1 MPCTNSVASEDFADF
16 IAPYFTAPEEFMRS
30 QGTDCIDFVN
40 STLAVVYVPLS
51 TVTPFTY
58 TSYTYSAVPKLYSLL
73 DVTSMDTAGITAA
86 SELPVLGNQGAG
98 VIVGFVDTGINYT
111 DSLFRNA
118 DGSTRIIG
126 IWDQTIEPTTAL
138 DTGAFQDSDKPRS
151 ISEEFNSE
159 DSRNLNLSVNSNS
172 STNSSNFDYI
182 NNGSLETAFDF
193 PALYGTQYTAAQI
206 NQALNSDDPASIVP
220 TRDEN
225 GHGTFLASIAAGN
238 RDERAGFSGAAPRA
252 SIAMVKL
259 KPAKQYLR
267 DFYLIQDGTD
277 AYQENDI
284 MMGVSYLYFL
294 ARKYSMPL
302 VVCIPLGTNM
312 GSHMGM
318 SRLGQYLNQVSL
330 SNGSAVIT
338 AAGNETGA
346 RHHFRAVMD
355 ADTDEVTAELRVGER
370 EAGFSMELWAEDVGV
385 YTVGFISPTGEV
397 AREISVP
404 LRGENTV
411 SFLLEQSQITVYT
424 QIADVSAGSQFIFMR
439 FEKPMSGI
447 WRILIRNSLDIRET
461 FHLWLPVRGFISDET
476 YFLRPDPDTI
486 VTDPG
491 NAQYPITVTAYDHTR
506 NSIYI
511 HASRG
516 YSRSG
521 QIKPDLAAP
530 GVNILGA
537 SASGRRLT
545 RMSGTSVSAAHLA
558 GAAAILLHWGVLDG
572 NYPYLNT
579 PVLKSIFVRGAQRNP
594 ALTYPNREFGYGT
607 LDLYEAFLRLR
618 NI

>member
-1 MPCTNSVASEDFADF
+1 MSCTNSVASEDFADF
-16 IAPYFTAPEEFMRS
+16 IAPYFTTPEEFIRS

-51 TVTPFTY
+51 TVTPSTY

-73 DVTSMDTAGITAA
+73 DVTSMDAAGITPAG
-86 SELPVLGNQGAG
+86 ELPVLNNQGAG

-111 DSLFRNA
+111 DSLFRNV

-126 IWDQTIEPTTAL
+126 IWDQTNN
-138 DTGAFQDSDKPRS
+138 SD
-151 ISEEFNSE
+151 
-159 DSRNLNLSVNSNS
+159 NSN
-172 STNSSNFDYI
+172 NIEN
-182 NNGSLETAFDF
+182 ETAKPFSAF
-193 PALYGTQYTAAQI
+193 SALYGTQYTAEEI
-206 NQALNSDDPASIVP
+206 NLALNSDNPASIVP

-238 RDERAGFSGAAPRA
+238 RDERAGFSGAAPQA

-267 DFYLIQDGTD
+267 DFYLIRDGAD

-370 EAGFSMELWAEDVGV
+370 EAGFSMELWAENMGA

-397 AREISVP
+397 AREISIP

-411 SFLLEQSQITVYT
+411 SFLLEQTQITVYT

-439 FEKPMSGI
+439 FENPMSGI

-461 FHLWLPVRGFISDET
+461 FHIWLPVRGFISDET
-476 YFLRPDPDTI
+476 YFLRPDPDTTI
-486 VTDPG
+486 TDPG
-491 NAQYPITVTAYDHTR
+491 NARYPITVTAYDHTK

-516 YSRSG
+516 YSLSG
-521 QIKPDLAAP
+521 RIKPDLAAP

-537 SASGRRLT
+537 SVSGRRLT

-558 GAAAILLHWGVLDG
+558 GAAAILLNWGVLNA

-607 LDLYEAFLRLR
+607 LNLYEAFLHLR
-618 NI
+618 NL

>member
-1 MPCTNSVASEDFADF
+1 MSCTNSVASEDFADF
-16 IAPYFTAPEEFMRS
+16 IAPYFTTPEEFIRS

-51 TVTPFTY
+51 TVTPSTY

-73 DVTSMDTAGITAA
+73 DVTSMDAAGITPAG
-86 SELPVLGNQGAG
+86 ELPVLNNQGAG

-111 DSLFRNA
+111 DSLFRNV

-126 IWDQTIEPTTAL
+126 IWDQTNN
-138 DTGAFQDSDKPRS
+138 SD
-151 ISEEFNSE
+151 
-159 DSRNLNLSVNSNS
+159 NSN
-172 STNSSNFDYI
+172 NIEN
-182 NNGSLETAFDF
+182 ETAKPFSAF
-193 PALYGTQYTAAQI
+193 SALYGTQYTAEEI
-206 NQALNSDDPASIVP
+206 NLALNSDNPASIVP

-238 RDERAGFSGAAPRA
+238 RDERAGFSGAAPQA

-267 DFYLIQDGTD
+267 DFYLIQDGAE

-302 VVCIPLGTNM
+302 VVCIPLGTNI

-355 ADTDEVTAELRVGER
+355 ASTDEVTAELRVGER
-370 EAGFSMELWAEDVGV
+370 EAGFSMELWAENMGV

-411 SFLLEQSQITVYT
+411 SFLLEQTQITVYT

-439 FEKPMSGI
+439 FKNPMSGI

-461 FHLWLPVRGFISDET
+461 FHIWLPVRGFISDET

-486 VTDPG
+486 ITDPG
-491 NAQYPITVTAYDHTR
+491 NARYPITVTAYDHTK

-516 YSRSG
+516 YSLSG
-521 QIKPDLAAP
+521 RIKPDLAAP

-537 SASGRRLT
+537 SVSGRRLT

-558 GAAAILLHWGVLDG
+558 GAAAILLNWGVLNA

-607 LDLYEAFLRLR
+607 LNLYEAFLHLR
-618 NI
+618 NL

>member
-1 MPCTNSVASEDFADF
+1 MSCTNSVASEDFADF
-16 IAPYFTAPEEFMRS
+16 IAPYFTTPEEFIRS

-51 TVTPFTY
+51 TVTPSTY

-73 DVTSMDTAGITAA
+73 DVTSMDAAGITAA
-86 SELPVLGNQGAG
+86 GELPVLNNQGAG
-98 VIVGFVDTGINYT
+98 VIVGIVDTGINYT
-111 DSLFRNA
+111 DTLFRNV

-126 IWDQTIEPTTAL
+126 IWDQTNN
-138 DTGAFQDSDKPRS
+138 SD
-151 ISEEFNSE
+151 
-159 DSRNLNLSVNSNS
+159 NSN
-172 STNSSNFDYI
+172 NIEN
-182 NNGSLETAFDF
+182 ETAKPFSAF
-193 PALYGTQYTAAQI
+193 SALYGTQYTAEEI
-206 NQALNSDDPASIVP
+206 NLALNSDNPASIVP

-238 RDERAGFSGAAPRA
+238 RDERAGFSGAASQA

-267 DFYLIQDGTD
+267 DFYLIQDGAD

-370 EAGFSMELWAEDVGV
+370 EAGFSMELWAENMGA

-411 SFLLEQSQITVYT
+411 FFLLEQTQITVYT
-424 QIADVSAGSQFIFMR
+424 QIADVSSGSQFIFMR
-439 FEKPMSGI
+439 FENPMSGI

-461 FHLWLPVRGFISDET
+461 FHIWLPVRGFISDET

-486 VTDPG
+486 ITDPG
-491 NAQYPITVTAYDHTR
+491 NARYPITVTAYDHTK

-516 YSRSG
+516 YSLSG
-521 QIKPDLAAP
+521 RIKPDLAAP

-537 SASGRRLT
+537 SVSGRRLT

-558 GAAAILLHWGVLDG
+558 GAAAILLNWGVLNA

-607 LDLYEAFLRLR
+607 LNLYEAFLHLR
-618 NI
+618 NL

>member
-1 MPCTNSVASEDFADF
+1 MSCTNSVASEDFADF
-16 IAPYFTAPEEFMRS
+16 IAPYFTTPEEFIRS

-73 DVTSMDTAGITAA
+73 DVTSMDAAGITPAG
-86 SELPVLGNQGAG
+86 ELPVLNNQGAG

-111 DSLFRNA
+111 DSLFRNV

-126 IWDQTIEPTTAL
+126 IWDQTNN
-138 DTGAFQDSDKPRS
+138 SD
-151 ISEEFNSE
+151 
-159 DSRNLNLSVNSNS
+159 NSN
-172 STNSSNFDYI
+172 NIEN
-182 NNGSLETAFDF
+182 ETVKPFSAFS
-193 PALYGTQYTAAQI
+193 ALYGTQYTAEEI
-206 NQALNSDDPASIVP
+206 NLALNSDNPASIVP

-238 RDERAGFSGAAPRA
+238 RDERAGFSGAAPQA

-267 DFYLIQDGTD
+267 DFYLIQDGAE

-355 ADTDEVTAELRVGER
+355 ASTDEATAELRVGER
-370 EAGFSMELWAEDVGV
+370 EAGFSMELWAENMGV

-411 SFLLEQSQITVYT
+411 SFLLEQTQITVYT
-424 QIADVSAGSQFIFMR
+424 QIADVSAGNQFIFMR
-439 FEKPMSGI
+439 FENPMSGI

-461 FHLWLPVRGFISDET
+461 FHIWLPVRGFISDET

-486 VTDPG
+486 ITDPG
-491 NAQYPITVTAYDHTR
+491 NARYPITVTAYDHTK

-516 YSRSG
+516 YSLSG
-521 QIKPDLAAP
+521 RIKPDLAAP

-537 SASGRRLT
+537 SVSGRRLT

-558 GAAAILLHWGVLDG
+558 GAAAILLNWGVLNA

-607 LDLYEAFLRLR
+607 LDLYEAFLHLR
-618 NI
+618 NL

>member
-1 MPCTNSVASEDFADF
+1 MSCTNSVASEDFADF
-16 IAPYFTAPEEFMRS
+16 IAPYFTTPEEFIRS

-51 TVTPFTY
+51 TVTPSTY

-73 DVTSMDTAGITAA
+73 DVTSMDAAGITPAG
-86 SELPVLGNQGAG
+86 ELPVLNNQGAG

-111 DSLFRNA
+111 DSLFRNV

-126 IWDQTIEPTTAL
+126 IWDQTNN
-138 DTGAFQDSDKPRS
+138 SD
-151 ISEEFNSE
+151 
-159 DSRNLNLSVNSNS
+159 NSN
-172 STNSSNFDYI
+172 NIEN
-182 NNGSLETAFDF
+182 ETAKPFSAF
-193 PALYGTQYTAAQI
+193 SALYGTQYTAEEI
-206 NQALNSDDPASIVP
+206 NLALNSDNPASIVP

-238 RDERAGFSGAAPRA
+238 RDERAGFSGAAPQA

-267 DFYLIQDGTD
+267 DFYLIQDGAD

-370 EAGFSMELWAEDVGV
+370 EAGFSMELWAENMGA

-411 SFLLEQSQITVYT
+411 SFLLEQTQITVYT

-439 FEKPMSGI
+439 FENPMSGI

-461 FHLWLPVRGFISDET
+461 FHIWLPVRGFISDET

-486 VTDPG
+486 ITDPG
-491 NAQYPITVTAYDHTR
+491 NARYPITVTAYDHTK

-516 YSRSG
+516 YSLSG
-521 QIKPDLAAP
+521 RIKPDLAAP

-537 SASGRRLT
+537 SVSGRRLT

-558 GAAAILLHWGVLDG
+558 GAAAILLNWGVLNA

-594 ALTYPNREFGYGT
+594 ALTYPNREYGYGT
-607 LDLYEAFLRLR
+607 LNLYEAFLHLR
-618 NI
+618 NL

>member
-1 MPCTNSVASEDFADF
+1 MSCTNSVASEDFADF
-16 IAPYFTAPEEFMRS
+16 IAPYFTTPEEFIRS

-51 TVTPFTY
+51 TVTPSTY

-73 DVTSMDTAGITAA
+73 DVTSMDAAGITPAG
-86 SELPVLGNQGAG
+86 ELPVLNNQGAG

-111 DSLFRNA
+111 DSLFRNV

-126 IWDQTIEPTTAL
+126 IWDQTNN
-138 DTGAFQDSDKPRS
+138 SD
-151 ISEEFNSE
+151 
-159 DSRNLNLSVNSNS
+159 NSN
-172 STNSSNFDYI
+172 NIEN
-182 NNGSLETAFDF
+182 ETVKPFSAFS
-193 PALYGTQYTAAQI
+193 ALYGTQYTAEEI
-206 NQALNSDDPASIVP
+206 NLALNSDNPASIVP

-238 RDERAGFSGAAPRA
+238 RDERAGFSGAAPQA

-267 DFYLIQDGTD
+267 DFYLIQDGAE

-370 EAGFSMELWAEDVGV
+370 EAGFSMELWAENMGA

-411 SFLLEQSQITVYT
+411 SFLLEQTQITVYT
-424 QIADVSAGSQFIFMR
+424 QIADVSSGSQFIFMR
-439 FEKPMSGI
+439 FENPMSGI

-461 FHLWLPVRGFISDET
+461 FHLWLPVRGFITDET

-486 VTDPG
+486 ITDPG
-491 NAQYPITVTAYDHTR
+491 NARYPITVTAYDHTK

-516 YSRSG
+516 YSLSG
-521 QIKPDLAAP
+521 RIKPDLAAP

-537 SASGRRLT
+537 SVSGRRLT

-558 GAAAILLHWGVLDG
+558 GAAAILLNWGVLNA

-607 LDLYEAFLRLR
+607 LNLYEAFLHLR
-618 NI
+618 NL

>member
-1 MPCTNSVASEDFADF
+1 MSCTNSVASEVFADF
-16 IAPYFTAPEEFMRS
+16 IAPYFTTPEEFIRS

-51 TVTPFTY
+51 TVTPSTY

-73 DVTSMDTAGITAA
+73 DVTSMDAAGITPAG
-86 SELPVLGNQGAG
+86 ELPVLNNQGAG

-111 DSLFRNA
+111 DSLFRNV

-126 IWDQTIEPTTAL
+126 IWDQTNN
-138 DTGAFQDSDKPRS
+138 SD
-151 ISEEFNSE
+151 
-159 DSRNLNLSVNSNS
+159 NSN
-172 STNSSNFDYI
+172 NIEN
-182 NNGSLETAFDF
+182 ETAKPFSAF
-193 PALYGTQYTAAQI
+193 SALYGTQYTAEEI
-206 NQALNSDDPASIVP
+206 NLALNSDNPASIVP

-238 RDERAGFSGAAPRA
+238 RDERAGFSGAAPQA

-267 DFYLIQDGTD
+267 DFYLIQDGAE

-370 EAGFSMELWAEDVGV
+370 EAGFSMELWAENMGA

-411 SFLLEQSQITVYT
+411 SFLLEQTQITVYT
-424 QIADVSAGSQFIFMR
+424 QIADVSSGSQFIFMR
-439 FEKPMSGI
+439 FENPMSGI

-461 FHLWLPVRGFISDET
+461 FHIWLPVRGFISDET
-476 YFLRPDPDTI
+476 YFLRPDPDTTI
-486 VTDPG
+486 TDPG
-491 NAQYPITVTAYDHTR
+491 NARYPITVTAYDHTK

-516 YSRSG
+516 YSLSG
-521 QIKPDLAAP
+521 RIKPDLAAP

-537 SASGRRLT
+537 SVSGRRLT

-558 GAAAILLHWGVLDG
+558 GAAAILLNWGVLNA

-607 LDLYEAFLRLR
+607 LNLYKAFLHLR
-618 NI
+618 NL

>member
-1 MPCTNSVASEDFADF
+1 MSCTNSVASEDFADF
-16 IAPYFTAPEEFMRS
+16 IAPYFTTPEEFIRS

-51 TVTPFTY
+51 TVTPSTY

-73 DVTSMDTAGITAA
+73 DVTSMDAAGITPAG
-86 SELPVLGNQGAG
+86 ELPVLNNQGAG

-111 DSLFRNA
+111 DSLFRNV

-126 IWDQTIEPTTAL
+126 IWDQTNN
-138 DTGAFQDSDKPRS
+138 SD
-151 ISEEFNSE
+151 
-159 DSRNLNLSVNSNS
+159 NSN
-172 STNSSNFDYI
+172 NIEN
-182 NNGSLETAFDF
+182 ETVKPFSAFS
-193 PALYGTQYTAAQI
+193 ALYGTQYTAEEI
-206 NQALNSDDPASIVP
+206 NLALNSDNPASIVP

-238 RDERAGFSGAAPRA
+238 RDERAGFSGAAPQA

-267 DFYLIQDGTD
+267 DFYLIQDGAE

-302 VVCIPLGTNM
+302 VVCIPLGTNI

-355 ADTDEVTAELRVGER
+355 ASTDEVTAELRVGER
-370 EAGFSMELWAEDVGV
+370 EAGFSMELWAENMGV

-411 SFLLEQSQITVYT
+411 SFLLEQTQITVYT

-439 FEKPMSGI
+439 FETPMSGI

-461 FHLWLPVRGFISDET
+461 FHLWLPVRGFITDET

-486 VTDPG
+486 ITDPG
-491 NAQYPITVTAYDHTR
+491 NARYPITVTAYDHTK

-516 YSRSG
+516 YSLSG
-521 QIKPDLAAP
+521 RIKPDLAAP

-537 SASGRRLT
+537 SVSGRRLT

-558 GAAAILLHWGVLDG
+558 GAAAILLNWGVLNA

-579 PVLKSIFVRGAQRNP
+579 PVLKSIFVRGAKRNP

-607 LDLYEAFLRLR
+607 LDLYEAFLHLR
-618 NI
+618 NL

>member
-1 MPCTNSVASEDFADF
+1 MSCTNSVASEDFADF
-16 IAPYFTAPEEFMRS
+16 IAPYFTTPEEFIRS
-30 QGTDCIDFVN
+30 QGTDCIDFVD

-73 DVTSMDTAGITAA
+73 DVTSMDAAGITPAG
-86 SELPVLGNQGAG
+86 ELPVLNNQGAG

-111 DSLFRNA
+111 DSLFRNV

-126 IWDQTIEPTTAL
+126 IWDQTNN
-138 DTGAFQDSDKPRS
+138 SD
-151 ISEEFNSE
+151 
-159 DSRNLNLSVNSNS
+159 NSN
-172 STNSSNFDYI
+172 NIEN
-182 NNGSLETAFDF
+182 ETVKPFSAFS
-193 PALYGTQYTAAQI
+193 ALYGTQYTAEEI
-206 NQALNSDDPASIVP
+206 NLALNSDNPASIVP

-238 RDERAGFSGAAPRA
+238 RDERAGFSGAAPQA

-267 DFYLIQDGTD
+267 DFYLIQDGAE

-346 RHHFRAVMD
+346 RHHFQAVMD

-370 EAGFSMELWAEDVGV
+370 EAGFSMELWAADVGV

-397 AREISVP
+397 TRGISVP

-411 SFLLEQSQITVYT
+411 SFLLEQTRITVYT

-439 FEKPMSGI
+439 FENPMSGI

-461 FHLWLPVRGFISDET
+461 FHLWLPVRGFITDET
-476 YFLRPDPDTI
+476 YFLRPDPDTTI
-486 VTDPG
+486 TDPG
-491 NAQYPITVTAYDHTR
+491 NARYPITVTAYDHTR

-537 SASGRRLT
+537 SSSGRRLT

-558 GAAAILLHWGVLDG
+558 GAAAILLSWGILDG

-579 PVLKSIFVRGAQRNP
+579 PVLKSIFIRGAQRNP

-618 NI
+618 NL

>member
-1 MPCTNSVASEDFADF
+1 MSCTNSVASEDFADF
-16 IAPYFTAPEEFMRS
+16 IAPYFTTPEEFIRS

-51 TVTPFTY
+51 TVTPSTY

-73 DVTSMDTAGITAA
+73 DVTSMDAAGITPAG
-86 SELPVLGNQGAG
+86 ELPVLNNQGAG

-111 DSLFRNA
+111 DSLFRNV

-126 IWDQTIEPTTAL
+126 IWDQTNN
-138 DTGAFQDSDKPRS
+138 SD
-151 ISEEFNSE
+151 
-159 DSRNLNLSVNSNS
+159 NSN
-172 STNSSNFDYI
+172 NIEN
-182 NNGSLETAFDF
+182 ETAKPFSAF
-193 PALYGTQYTAAQI
+193 SALYGTQYTAEEI
-206 NQALNSDDPASIVP
+206 NLALNSDNPASIVP

-225 GHGTFLASIAAGN
+225 GHGTFLASIATGN
-238 RDERAGFSGAAPRA
+238 RDERAGFSGAAPQA

-267 DFYLIQDGTD
+267 DFYLIRDGAD

-370 EAGFSMELWAEDVGV
+370 EAGFSMELWAENMGA

-411 SFLLEQSQITVYT
+411 SFLLEQTQITVYT

-439 FEKPMSGI
+439 FENPMSGI

-461 FHLWLPVRGFISDET
+461 FHLWLPVRGFITDET
-476 YFLRPDPDTI
+476 YFLRPDPDTTI
-486 VTDPG
+486 TDPG
-491 NAQYPITVTAYDHTR
+491 NARYPITVTAYDHTK

-516 YSRSG
+516 YSLSG
-521 QIKPDLAAP
+521 RIKPDLAAP

-537 SASGRRLT
+537 SVSGRRLT

-558 GAAAILLHWGVLDG
+558 GAAAILLNWGVLNA

-607 LDLYEAFLRLR
+607 LNLYEAFLHLR
-618 NI
+618 NL

>member
-1 MPCTNSVASEDFADF
+1 MSCTNSVASEDFADF
-16 IAPYFTAPEEFMRS
+16 IAPYFTTPEEFIRS

-51 TVTPFTY
+51 TVTPSTY

-73 DVTSMDTAGITAA
+73 DVTSMDAAGITPAG
-86 SELPVLGNQGAG
+86 ELPVLNNQGAG

-111 DSLFRNA
+111 DSLFRNV

-126 IWDQTIEPTTAL
+126 IWDQTNN
-138 DTGAFQDSDKPRS
+138 SD
-151 ISEEFNSE
+151 
-159 DSRNLNLSVNSNS
+159 NSN
-172 STNSSNFDYI
+172 NIEN
-182 NNGSLETAFDF
+182 ETAKPFSAF
-193 PALYGTQYTAAQI
+193 SALYGTQYTAEEI
-206 NQALNSDDPASIVP
+206 NLALNSDNPASIVP

-238 RDERAGFSGAAPRA
+238 RDERAGFSGAAPQA

-267 DFYLIQDGTD
+267 DFYLIQDGAE

-302 VVCIPLGTNM
+302 VVCIPLGTNI

-355 ADTDEVTAELRVGER
+355 ASTDEVTAELRVGER
-370 EAGFSMELWAEDVGV
+370 EAGFSMELWAENMGV

-411 SFLLEQSQITVYT
+411 SFLLEQTQITVYT
-424 QIADVSAGSQFIFMR
+424 QIADVSAGNQFIFMR
-439 FEKPMSGI
+439 FENPMSGI

-461 FHLWLPVRGFISDET
+461 FHIWLPVRGFISDET
-476 YFLRPDPDTI
+476 YFLRPDPDTTI
-486 VTDPG
+486 TDPG
-491 NAQYPITVTAYDHTR
+491 NARYPITVTAYDHTK

-516 YSRSG
+516 YSLSG
-521 QIKPDLAAP
+521 RIKPDLAAP

-537 SASGRRLT
+537 SVSGRRLT

-558 GAAAILLHWGVLDG
+558 GAAAILLNWGVLNA

-607 LDLYEAFLRLR
+607 LNLYEAFLHLR
-618 NI
+618 NL

>member
-1 MPCTNSVASEDFADF
+1 MSCTNSVASEDFADF
-16 IAPYFTAPEEFMRS
+16 IAPYFTTPEEFIRS

-51 TVTPFTY
+51 TVTPSTY

-73 DVTSMDTAGITAA
+73 DVTSMDAAGITPAG
-86 SELPVLGNQGAG
+86 ELPVLNNQGAG

-111 DSLFRNA
+111 DSLFRNV

-126 IWDQTIEPTTAL
+126 IWDQTNN
-138 DTGAFQDSDKPRS
+138 SD
-151 ISEEFNSE
+151 
-159 DSRNLNLSVNSNS
+159 NSN
-172 STNSSNFDYI
+172 NIEN
-182 NNGSLETAFDF
+182 ETVKPFSAFS
-193 PALYGTQYTAAQI
+193 ALYGTQYTAEEI
-206 NQALNSDDPASIVP
+206 NLALNSDNPASIVP

-238 RDERAGFSGAAPRA
+238 RDERAGFSGAAPQA

-267 DFYLIQDGTD
+267 DFYLIQDGAE

-302 VVCIPLGTNM
+302 VVCIPLGTNI

-355 ADTDEVTAELRVGER
+355 ASTDEVTAELRVGER
-370 EAGFSMELWAEDVGV
+370 EAGFSMELWAENMGV

-411 SFLLEQSQITVYT
+411 SFLLEQTQITVYT
-424 QIADVSAGSQFIFMR
+424 QIADVSSGSQFIFMR
-439 FEKPMSGI
+439 FENPMSGI

-461 FHLWLPVRGFISDET
+461 FHIWLPVRGFISDET

-486 VTDPG
+486 ITDPG
-491 NAQYPITVTAYDHTR
+491 NARYPITVTAYDHTK

-516 YSRSG
+516 YSLSG
-521 QIKPDLAAP
+521 RIKPDLAAP

-537 SASGRRLT
+537 SVSGRRLT

-558 GAAAILLHWGVLDG
+558 GAAAILLNWGVLNA

-607 LDLYEAFLRLR
+607 LDLYEAFLHLR
-618 NI
+618 NL

>member
-1 MPCTNSVASEDFADF
+1 MSCTNSVASEDFADF
-16 IAPYFTAPEEFMRS
+16 IAPYFTTPEEFIRS

-51 TVTPFTY
+51 TVTPSTY

-73 DVTSMDTAGITAA
+73 DVTSMDAAGITPAG
-86 SELPVLGNQGAG
+86 ELPVLNNQGEG
-98 VIVGFVDTGINYT
+98 VLIGFVDTGIHYT
-111 DSLFRNA
+111 DPLFRSA

-126 IWDQTIEPTTAL
+126 IWDQTNN
-138 DTGAFQDSDKPRS
+138 SD
-151 ISEEFNSE
+151 
-159 DSRNLNLSVNSNS
+159 NSN
-172 STNSSNFDYI
+172 NIEN
-182 NNGSLETAFDF
+182 ETVKPFSAFS
-193 PALYGTQYTAAQI
+193 ALYGTQYTADEI
-206 NQALNSDDPASIVP
+206 NLALNSDNPASIVP

-238 RDERAGFSGAAPRA
+238 RDERAGFSGAAPQA

-267 DFYLIQDGTD
+267 DFYLIRDGAD

-284 MMGVSYLYFL
+284 LMGVSYLYAL
-294 ARKYSMPL
+294 AREYSMPL
-302 VVCIPLGTNM
+302 VVCIALGTNM
-312 GSHMGM
+312 GSHMGT

-346 RHHFRAVMD
+346 RHHFQAVMN
-355 ADTDEVTAELRVGER
+355 ADTDEITAELRVGEQ
-370 EAGFSMELWAEDVGV
+370 ETGFSMELWANEVGV

-397 AREISVP
+397 AKEIPVP
-404 LRGENTV
+404 LRGENTL
-411 SFLLEQSQITVYT
+411 SFLLEQTQITVYT

-439 FEKPMSGI
+439 FERPMSGI

-476 YFLRPDPDTI
+476 YFLRPDPDTTI
-486 VTDPG
+486 TDPG

-537 SASGRRLT
+537 SASGIRLT
-545 RMSGTSVSAAHLA
+545 RMSGTSVAAAHLA
-558 GAAAILLHWGVLDG
+558 GAAAILLHWGVL
-572 NYPYLNT
+572 NRSYPYLNT

-594 ALTYPNREFGYGT
+594 ALTYPNREYGYGT

-618 NI
+618 NL

>member
-1 MPCTNSVASEDFADF
+1 MSCTNSVASEDFADF
-16 IAPYFTAPEEFMRS
+16 IAPYFTTPEEFIRS

-51 TVTPFTY
+51 TVTPSTY

-73 DVTSMDTAGITAA
+73 DVTSMDAAGITPAG
-86 SELPVLGNQGAG
+86 ELPVLNNQGAG

-111 DSLFRNA
+111 DSLFRNV

-126 IWDQTIEPTTAL
+126 IWDQTNN
-138 DTGAFQDSDKPRS
+138 SD
-151 ISEEFNSE
+151 
-159 DSRNLNLSVNSNS
+159 NSN
-172 STNSSNFDYI
+172 NIEN
-182 NNGSLETAFDF
+182 ETAKPISAFS
-193 PALYGTQYTAAQI
+193 ALYGTQYTAEEI
-206 NQALNSDDPASIVP
+206 NLALNSDNPASIVP

-238 RDERAGFSGAAPRA
+238 RDERAGFSGAAPQA

-267 DFYLIQDGTD
+267 DFYLIQDGAE

-370 EAGFSMELWAEDVGV
+370 EAGFSMELWAENMGA

-411 SFLLEQSQITVYT
+411 SFLLEQTQITVYT
-424 QIADVSAGSQFIFMR
+424 QIADVSSGSQFIFMR
-439 FEKPMSGI
+439 FENPMSGI

-461 FHLWLPVRGFISDET
+461 FHIWLPVRGFISDET
-476 YFLRPDPDTI
+476 YFLRPDPDTTI
-486 VTDPG
+486 TDPG
-491 NAQYPITVTAYDHTR
+491 NARYPITVTAYDHTK

-516 YSRSG
+516 YSLSG

-537 SASGRRLT
+537 SVSGRRLT

-558 GAAAILLHWGVLDG
+558 GAAAILLNWGVLNA

-607 LDLYEAFLRLR
+607 LNLYEAFLHLR
-618 NI
+618 NL

>member
-1 MPCTNSVASEDFADF
+1 MSCTNSVASEDFADF
-16 IAPYFTAPEEFMRS
+16 IAPYFTTPEEFIRS

-51 TVTPFTY
+51 TVTPSTY

-73 DVTSMDTAGITAA
+73 DVTSMDAAGITPAG
-86 SELPVLGNQGAG
+86 ELPVLNNQGAG

-111 DSLFRNA
+111 DSLFRNV

-126 IWDQTIEPTTAL
+126 LWAQTNN
-138 DTGAFQDSDKPRS
+138 SD
-151 ISEEFNSE
+151 
-159 DSRNLNLSVNSNS
+159 NSNIIENDTVKPFS
-172 STNSSNFDYI
+172 
-182 NNGSLETAFDF
+182 AFS
-193 PALYGTQYTAAQI
+193 ALYGTQYTAEEI
-206 NQALNSDDPASIVP
+206 NLALNSDNPASIVP

-238 RDERAGFSGAAPRA
+238 RDERAGFSGAAPQA

-267 DFYLIQDGTD
+267 DFYLIQDGAE

-302 VVCIPLGTNM
+302 VVCIPLGTNI

-355 ADTDEVTAELRVGER
+355 ASTDEVTAELRVGER
-370 EAGFSMELWAEDVGV
+370 EAGFSMELWAENMGV

-411 SFLLEQSQITVYT
+411 SFLLEQTQITVYT

-439 FEKPMSGI
+439 FETPMSGI

-461 FHLWLPVRGFISDET
+461 FHLWLPVRGFITDET

-486 VTDPG
+486 ITDPG
-491 NAQYPITVTAYDHTR
+491 NARYPITVTAYDHTK

-516 YSRSG
+516 YSLSG
-521 QIKPDLAAP
+521 RIKPDLAAP

-537 SASGRRLT
+537 SVSGRRLT

-558 GAAAILLHWGVLDG
+558 GAAAILLNWGVLNA

-607 LDLYEAFLRLR
+607 LDLYEAFLHLR
-618 NI
+618 NL

>member
-1 MPCTNSVASEDFADF
+1 MSCTNSVASEDFAEF
-16 IAPYFTAPEEFMRS
+16 IAPYFTTPEEFIRS

-51 TVTPFTY
+51 TVTPSTY

-73 DVTSMDTAGITAA
+73 DVTSMDAAGITPAG
-86 SELPVLGNQGAG
+86 ELPVLNNQGAG

-111 DSLFRNA
+111 DSLFRNV

-126 IWDQTIEPTTAL
+126 IWDQTNN
-138 DTGAFQDSDKPRS
+138 SD
-151 ISEEFNSE
+151 
-159 DSRNLNLSVNSNS
+159 NSN
-172 STNSSNFDYI
+172 NIEN
-182 NNGSLETAFDF
+182 ETVKPFSAFS
-193 PALYGTQYTAAQI
+193 ALYGTQYTAEEI
-206 NQALNSDDPASIVP
+206 NLALNSDNPASIVP

-238 RDERAGFSGAAPRA
+238 RDERAGFSGAAPQA

-267 DFYLIQDGTD
+267 DFYLIQDGAD

-370 EAGFSMELWAEDVGV
+370 EAGFSMELWAENMGA

-411 SFLLEQSQITVYT
+411 SFLLEQTQITVYT

-439 FEKPMSGI
+439 FENPMSGI

-461 FHLWLPVRGFISDET
+461 FHLWLPVRGFITDET

-486 VTDPG
+486 ITDPG
-491 NAQYPITVTAYDHTR
+491 NARYPITVTAYDHTK

-516 YSRSG
+516 YSLSG
-521 QIKPDLAAP
+521 RIKPDLAAP

-537 SASGRRLT
+537 SVSGRRLT

-558 GAAAILLHWGVLDG
+558 GAAAILLNWGVLNA

-607 LDLYEAFLRLR
+607 LNLYEAFLHLR
-618 NI
+618 NL

>member
-1 MPCTNSVASEDFADF
+1 MSCTNSVASEDFADF
-16 IAPYFTAPEEFMRS
+16 IAPYFTTPEEFIRS

-51 TVTPFTY
+51 TVTPSTY

-73 DVTSMDTAGITAA
+73 DVTSMDAAGITPAG
-86 SELPVLGNQGAG
+86 ELPVLNNQGAG

-111 DSLFRNA
+111 DSMFRNV

-126 IWDQTIEPTTAL
+126 IWDQTNN
-138 DTGAFQDSDKPRS
+138 SD
-151 ISEEFNSE
+151 
-159 DSRNLNLSVNSNS
+159 NSN
-172 STNSSNFDYI
+172 NIEN
-182 NNGSLETAFDF
+182 ETAKPFSAF
-193 PALYGTQYTAAQI
+193 SALYGTQYTAEEI
-206 NQALNSDDPASIVP
+206 NLALNSDNPASIVP

-238 RDERAGFSGAAPRA
+238 RDERAGFSGAAPQA

-267 DFYLIQDGTD
+267 DFYLIQDGAE

-370 EAGFSMELWAEDVGV
+370 EAGFSMELWAENMGA

-411 SFLLEQSQITVYT
+411 SFLLEQTQITVYT
-424 QIADVSAGSQFIFMR
+424 QIADVSSGSQFIFMR
-439 FEKPMSGI
+439 FENPMSGI

-461 FHLWLPVRGFISDET
+461 FHIWLPVRGFISDET
-476 YFLRPDPDTI
+476 YFLRPDPDTTI
-486 VTDPG
+486 TDPG
-491 NAQYPITVTAYDHTR
+491 NARYPITVTAYDHTK

-516 YSRSG
+516 YSLSG
-521 QIKPDLAAP
+521 RIKPDLAAP

-537 SASGRRLT
+537 SVSGRRLT

-558 GAAAILLHWGVLDG
+558 GAAAILLNWGVLNA

-607 LDLYEAFLRLR
+607 LNLYEAFLHLR
-618 NI
+618 NL

>member
-1 MPCTNSVASEDFADF
+1 MSCTNSVASEDFADF
-16 IAPYFTAPEEFMRS
+16 IAPYFTTPEEFIRS

-51 TVTPFTY
+51 TVTPSTY

-73 DVTSMDTAGITAA
+73 DVTSMDAAGITPAG
-86 SELPVLGNQGAG
+86 ELPVLNNQGAG

-126 IWDQTIEPTTAL
+126 IWDQTNN
-138 DTGAFQDSDKPRS
+138 SD
-151 ISEEFNSE
+151 
-159 DSRNLNLSVNSNS
+159 NSN
-172 STNSSNFDYI
+172 NIEN
-182 NNGSLETAFDF
+182 ETAKPFSAF
-193 PALYGTQYTAAQI
+193 SALYGTQYTAEEI
-206 NQALNSDDPASIVP
+206 NLALNSDNPASIVP

-238 RDERAGFSGAAPRA
+238 RDERAGFSGAAPQA

-267 DFYLIQDGTD
+267 DFYLIRDGAD

-330 SNGSAVIT
+330 SNGSAIIT

-370 EAGFSMELWAEDVGV
+370 EAGFSMELWAENMGA

-411 SFLLEQSQITVYT
+411 SFLLEQTQITVYT
-424 QIADVSAGSQFIFMR
+424 QIADVSSGSQFIFMR
-439 FEKPMSGI
+439 FENPMSGI

-461 FHLWLPVRGFISDET
+461 FHIWLPVRGFISDET

-486 VTDPG
+486 ITDPG
-491 NAQYPITVTAYDHTR
+491 NARYPITVTAYDHTK

-516 YSRSG
+516 YSLSG
-521 QIKPDLAAP
+521 RIKPDLAAP

-537 SASGRRLT
+537 SVSGRRLT

-558 GAAAILLHWGVLDG
+558 GAAAILLNWGVLNA

-607 LDLYEAFLRLR
+607 LNLYEAFLHLR
-618 NI
+618 NL

>member
-1 MPCTNSVASEDFADF
+1 MSCTNSVASEDFADF
-16 IAPYFTAPEEFMRS
+16 IAPYFTTPEEFIRS

-51 TVTPFTY
+51 TVTPSTY

-73 DVTSMDTAGITAA
+73 DVTSMDAAGITPAG
-86 SELPVLGNQGAG
+86 ELPVLNNQGAG

-111 DSLFRNA
+111 DSLFRNV

-126 IWDQTIEPTTAL
+126 IWDQTNN
-138 DTGAFQDSDKPRS
+138 SD
-151 ISEEFNSE
+151 
-159 DSRNLNLSVNSNS
+159 NSN
-172 STNSSNFDYI
+172 NIEN
-182 NNGSLETAFDF
+182 ETAKPISAFS
-193 PALYGTQYTAAQI
+193 ALYGTQYTAEEI
-206 NQALNSDDPASIVP
+206 NLALNSDNPASIVP

-238 RDERAGFSGAAPRA
+238 RDERAGFSGAAPQA

-267 DFYLIQDGTD
+267 DFYLIRDGAD

-370 EAGFSMELWAEDVGV
+370 EAGFSMELWAENMGA

-411 SFLLEQSQITVYT
+411 SFLLEQTQITVYT

-439 FEKPMSGI
+439 FENPMSGI

-461 FHLWLPVRGFISDET
+461 FHIWLPVRGFITDET

-486 VTDPG
+486 ITDPG
-491 NAQYPITVTAYDHTR
+491 NARYPITVTAYDHTK

-516 YSRSG
+516 YSLSG
-521 QIKPDLAAP
+521 RIKPDLAAP

-537 SASGRRLT
+537 SVSGRRLT

-558 GAAAILLHWGVLDG
+558 GAAAILLNWGVLNA

-607 LDLYEAFLRLR
+607 LNLYEAFLHLR
-618 NI
+618 NL

>member
-1 MPCTNSVASEDFADF
+1 MSCTNSVASEDFADF
-16 IAPYFTAPEEFMRS
+16 IAPYFTTPEEFIRS

-51 TVTPFTY
+51 TVTPSTY

-73 DVTSMDTAGITAA
+73 DVTSMDAAGITPAG
-86 SELPVLGNQGAG
+86 ELPVLNNQGAG

-126 IWDQTIEPTTAL
+126 IWDQTNN
-138 DTGAFQDSDKPRS
+138 SD
-151 ISEEFNSE
+151 
-159 DSRNLNLSVNSNS
+159 NSN
-172 STNSSNFDYI
+172 NIEN
-182 NNGSLETAFDF
+182 ETAKPFSAF
-193 PALYGTQYTAAQI
+193 SALYGTQYTAEEI
-206 NQALNSDDPASIVP
+206 NLALNSDNPASIVP

-238 RDERAGFSGAAPRA
+238 RDERAGFSGAAPQA

-267 DFYLIQDGTD
+267 DFYLIRDGAD

-370 EAGFSMELWAEDVGV
+370 EAGFSMELWAENMGA

-411 SFLLEQSQITVYT
+411 SFLLEQTQITVYT
-424 QIADVSAGSQFIFMR
+424 QIADVSSGSQFIFMR
-439 FEKPMSGI
+439 FETPMSGI

-461 FHLWLPVRGFISDET
+461 FHIWLPVRGFISDET

-486 VTDPG
+486 ITDPG
-491 NAQYPITVTAYDHTR
+491 NARYPITVTAYDHTK

-516 YSRSG
+516 YSLSG
-521 QIKPDLAAP
+521 RIKPDLAAP

-537 SASGRRLT
+537 SVSGRRLT

-558 GAAAILLHWGVLDG
+558 GAAAILLNWGVLNA

-607 LDLYEAFLRLR
+607 LSLYEAFLHLR
-618 NI
+618 NL

>member
-1 MPCTNSVASEDFADF
+1 MSCTNSVASEDFADF
-16 IAPYFTAPEEFMRS
+16 IAPYFTTPEEFIRS

-51 TVTPFTY
+51 TVIPSTY

-73 DVTSMDTAGITAA
+73 DVTSMDAAGITPAG
-86 SELPVLGNQGAG
+86 ELPVLNNQGAG

-126 IWDQTIEPTTAL
+126 IWDQTNN
-138 DTGAFQDSDKPRS
+138 SD
-151 ISEEFNSE
+151 
-159 DSRNLNLSVNSNS
+159 NSN
-172 STNSSNFDYI
+172 NIEN
-182 NNGSLETAFDF
+182 ETAKPFSAF
-193 PALYGTQYTAAQI
+193 SALYGTQYTAEEI
-206 NQALNSDDPASIVP
+206 NLALNSDNPASIVP

-238 RDERAGFSGAAPRA
+238 RDERAEFSGAAPQA

-267 DFYLIQDGTD
+267 DFYLIQDGAD

-370 EAGFSMELWAEDVGV
+370 EAGFSMELWAENMGA

-411 SFLLEQSQITVYT
+411 SFLLEQTQITVYT
-424 QIADVSAGSQFIFMR
+424 QIADVSSGSQFIFMR
-439 FEKPMSGI
+439 FENPMSGI

-461 FHLWLPVRGFISDET
+461 FHIWLPVRGFISDET

-486 VTDPG
+486 ITDPG
-491 NAQYPITVTAYDHTR
+491 NARYLITVTAYDHTK

-516 YSRSG
+516 YSLSG
-521 QIKPDLAAP
+521 RIKPDLAAP

-537 SASGRRLT
+537 SVSGRRLT

-558 GAAAILLHWGVLDG
+558 GAAAILLNWGVLNA

-607 LDLYEAFLRLR
+607 LNLYEAFLHLR
-618 NI
+618 NL

>member
-1 MPCTNSVASEDFADF
+1 MSCTNSVASEDFADF
-16 IAPYFTAPEEFMRS
+16 IAPYFTTPEEFIRS

-51 TVTPFTY
+51 TVTPSTY

-73 DVTSMDTAGITAA
+73 DVTSMDAAGITPAG
-86 SELPVLGNQGAG
+86 ELPVLNNQGAG

-111 DSLFRNA
+111 DSLFRNV

-126 IWDQTIEPTTAL
+126 IWDQTNN
-138 DTGAFQDSDKPRS
+138 SD
-151 ISEEFNSE
+151 
-159 DSRNLNLSVNSNS
+159 NSN
-172 STNSSNFDYI
+172 NIEN
-182 NNGSLETAFDF
+182 ETVKPFSAFS
-193 PALYGTQYTAAQI
+193 ALYGTQYTAEEI
-206 NQALNSDDPASIVP
+206 NLALNSDNPASIVP

-238 RDERAGFSGAAPRA
+238 RDERAGFSGAAPQA

-267 DFYLIQDGTD
+267 DFYLIQDGAE

-302 VVCIPLGTNM
+302 VVCIPLGTNI

-355 ADTDEVTAELRVGER
+355 ASTDEVTAELRVGER
-370 EAGFSMELWAEDVGV
+370 EAGFSMELWAENMGA

-411 SFLLEQSQITVYT
+411 SFLLEQTQITVYT
-424 QIADVSAGSQFIFMR
+424 QIADVSSGSQFIFMR
-439 FEKPMSGI
+439 FENPMSGI

-461 FHLWLPVRGFISDET
+461 FHIWLPVRGFISDET
-476 YFLRPDPDTI
+476 YFLRPDPDTTI
-486 VTDPG
+486 TDPG
-491 NAQYPITVTAYDHTR
+491 NARYPITVTAYDHTK

-516 YSRSG
+516 YSLSG
-521 QIKPDLAAP
+521 RIKPDLAAP

-537 SASGRRLT
+537 SVSGRRLT

-558 GAAAILLHWGVLDG
+558 GAAAILLNWGVLNA

-607 LDLYEAFLRLR
+607 LDLYEAFLHLR
-618 NI
+618 NL

>member
-1 MPCTNSVASEDFADF
+1 MSCTNSVASEDFADF
-16 IAPYFTAPEEFMRS
+16 IAPYFTTPEEFIRS

-51 TVTPFTY
+51 TVTPSTY

-73 DVTSMDTAGITAA
+73 DVTSMDAAGITPAG
-86 SELPVLGNQGAG
+86 ELPVLNNQGAG

-111 DSLFRNA
+111 DSLFRNV

-126 IWDQTIEPTTAL
+126 IWDQTNN
-138 DTGAFQDSDKPRS
+138 SD
-151 ISEEFNSE
+151 
-159 DSRNLNLSVNSNS
+159 NSN
-172 STNSSNFDYI
+172 NIEN
-182 NNGSLETAFDF
+182 ETAKPFSAF
-193 PALYGTQYTAAQI
+193 SALYGTQYTAEEI
-206 NQALNSDDPASIVP
+206 NLALNSDNPASIVP

-238 RDERAGFSGAAPRA
+238 RDERAGFSGAAPQA

-267 DFYLIQDGTD
+267 DFYLIRDGAE

-355 ADTDEVTAELRVGER
+355 ASTDEVTAELRVGER
-370 EAGFSMELWAEDVGV
+370 EAGFSMELWAENMGV

-411 SFLLEQSQITVYT
+411 SFLLEQTQITVYT

-439 FEKPMSGI
+439 FENPMSGI

-461 FHLWLPVRGFISDET
+461 FHIWLPVRGFISDET

-486 VTDPG
+486 ITDPG
-491 NAQYPITVTAYDHTR
+491 NARYPITVTAYDHTK

-516 YSRSG
+516 YSLSG
-521 QIKPDLAAP
+521 RIKPDLAAP

-537 SASGRRLT
+537 SVSGRRLT

-558 GAAAILLHWGVLDG
+558 GAAAILLNWGVLNA

-607 LDLYEAFLRLR
+607 LDLYEAFLHLR
-618 NI
+618 NL

>member
-1 MPCTNSVASEDFADF
+1 MSCTNSVASEDFAEF
-16 IAPYFTAPEEFMRS
+16 IAPYFTTPEEFIRS

-51 TVTPFTY
+51 TVTPSTY

-73 DVTSMDTAGITAA
+73 DVTSMDAAGITPAG
-86 SELPVLGNQGAG
+86 ELPVLNNQGAG

-111 DSLFRNA
+111 DSLFRNV

-126 IWDQTIEPTTAL
+126 IWDQTNN
-138 DTGAFQDSDKPRS
+138 SD
-151 ISEEFNSE
+151 
-159 DSRNLNLSVNSNS
+159 NSN
-172 STNSSNFDYI
+172 NIEN
-182 NNGSLETAFDF
+182 ETAKPFSAF
-193 PALYGTQYTAAQI
+193 SALYGTQYTAEEI
-206 NQALNSDDPASIVP
+206 NLALNSDNPASIVP

-238 RDERAGFSGAAPRA
+238 RDERAGFSGAAPQA

-267 DFYLIQDGTD
+267 DFYLIQDGAD

-370 EAGFSMELWAEDVGV
+370 EAGFSMELWAENMGA

-411 SFLLEQSQITVYT
+411 SFLLEQTQITVYT

-439 FEKPMSGI
+439 FENPMSGI

-461 FHLWLPVRGFISDET
+461 FHIWLPVRGFISDET

-486 VTDPG
+486 ITDPG
-491 NAQYPITVTAYDHTR
+491 NARYPLTVTAYDHTK

-516 YSRSG
+516 YSLSG
-521 QIKPDLAAP
+521 RIKPDLAAP

-537 SASGRRLT
+537 SVSGRRLT

-558 GAAAILLHWGVLDG
+558 GAAAILLNWGVLNA

-607 LDLYEAFLRLR
+607 LNLYEAFLHLR
-618 NI
+618 NL

>member
-1 MPCTNSVASEDFADF
+1 MSCTNSVASEDFADF
-16 IAPYFTAPEEFMRS
+16 IAPYFTTPEEFIRS

-51 TVTPFTY
+51 TVTPSTY

-73 DVTSMDTAGITAA
+73 DVTSMDAAGITPAG
-86 SELPVLGNQGAG
+86 ELPVLNNQGAG

-111 DSLFRNA
+111 DSLFRNV

-126 IWDQTIEPTTAL
+126 IWDQTNN
-138 DTGAFQDSDKPRS
+138 SD
-151 ISEEFNSE
+151 
-159 DSRNLNLSVNSNS
+159 NSN
-172 STNSSNFDYI
+172 NIEN
-182 NNGSLETAFDF
+182 ETAKPFSAF
-193 PALYGTQYTAAQI
+193 SALYGTQYTAEEI
-206 NQALNSDDPASIVP
+206 NLALNSDNPASIVP

-238 RDERAGFSGAAPRA
+238 RDERAEFSGAAPQA

-267 DFYLIQDGTD
+267 DFYLIQDGAD

-370 EAGFSMELWAEDVGV
+370 EAGFSMELWAENMGA

-411 SFLLEQSQITVYT
+411 SFLLEQTQITVYT
-424 QIADVSAGSQFIFMR
+424 QIADVSSGSQFIFMR
-439 FEKPMSGI
+439 FENPMSGI

-461 FHLWLPVRGFISDET
+461 FHIWLPVRGFISDET
-476 YFLRPDPDTI
+476 YFLRPDPDTTI
-486 VTDPG
+486 TDPG
-491 NAQYPITVTAYDHTR
+491 NARYPITVTAYDHTK

-516 YSRSG
+516 YSLSG
-521 QIKPDLAAP
+521 RIKPDLAAP

-537 SASGRRLT
+537 SVSGRRLT

-558 GAAAILLHWGVLDG
+558 GAAAILLNWGVLNA

-607 LDLYEAFLRLR
+607 LNLYEAFLHLR
-618 NI
+618 NL

>member
-1 MPCTNSVASEDFADF
+1 MSCTNSVASEDFADF
-16 IAPYFTAPEEFMRS
+16 IAPYFTTPEEFIRS

-51 TVTPFTY
+51 TVTPSTY

-73 DVTSMDTAGITAA
+73 DVTSMDAAGITPAG
-86 SELPVLGNQGAG
+86 ELPVLNNQGAG

-111 DSLFRNA
+111 DSLFRNV

-126 IWDQTIEPTTAL
+126 IWDQTNN
-138 DTGAFQDSDKPRS
+138 SD
-151 ISEEFNSE
+151 
-159 DSRNLNLSVNSNS
+159 NSN
-172 STNSSNFDYI
+172 NIEN
-182 NNGSLETAFDF
+182 ETVKPFSAFS
-193 PALYGTQYTAAQI
+193 ALYGTQYTAEEI
-206 NQALNSDDPASIVP
+206 NLALNSDNPASIVP

-238 RDERAGFSGAAPRA
+238 RDERAGFSGAAPQA

-267 DFYLIQDGTD
+267 DFYLIRDGAE

-302 VVCIPLGTNM
+302 VVCIPLGTNI

-355 ADTDEVTAELRVGER
+355 ASTDEVTAELRVGER
-370 EAGFSMELWAEDVGV
+370 EAGFSMELWAENMGV

-411 SFLLEQSQITVYT
+411 SFLLEQTQITVYT

-439 FEKPMSGI
+439 FENPMSGI

-461 FHLWLPVRGFISDET
+461 FHLWLPIRGFITDET

-486 VTDPG
+486 ITDPG
-491 NAQYPITVTAYDHTR
+491 NARYPITVTAYDHTK

-516 YSRSG
+516 YSLSG
-521 QIKPDLAAP
+521 RIKPDLAAP

-537 SASGRRLT
+537 SVSGRRLT

-558 GAAAILLHWGVLDG
+558 GAAAILLNWGVLNA

-607 LDLYEAFLRLR
+607 LNLYEAFLHLR
-618 NI
+618 NL

>member
-1 MPCTNSVASEDFADF
+1 MSCTNSVASEDFADF
-16 IAPYFTAPEEFMRS
+16 IAPYFTTPEEFIRS

-51 TVTPFTY
+51 TVTPSTY

-73 DVTSMDTAGITAA
+73 DVTSMDAAGITPAG
-86 SELPVLGNQGAG
+86 ELPVLNNQGAG

-111 DSLFRNA
+111 DSLFRNV

-126 IWDQTIEPTTAL
+126 IWDQTNN
-138 DTGAFQDSDKPRS
+138 SD
-151 ISEEFNSE
+151 
-159 DSRNLNLSVNSNS
+159 NSN
-172 STNSSNFDYI
+172 NIEN
-182 NNGSLETAFDF
+182 ETAKPISAFS
-193 PALYGTQYTAAQI
+193 ALYGTQYTAEEI
-206 NQALNSDDPASIVP
+206 NLALNSDNPASIVP

-238 RDERAGFSGAAPRA
+238 RDERAGFSGAAPQA

-267 DFYLIQDGTD
+267 DFYLIRDGAD

-302 VVCIPLGTNM
+302 VVCIPLGTNI

-370 EAGFSMELWAEDVGV
+370 EAGFSMELWAENMGV

-411 SFLLEQSQITVYT
+411 SFLLEQTQITVYT

-439 FEKPMSGI
+439 FENPMSGI

-461 FHLWLPVRGFISDET
+461 FHIWLPVRGFITDET

-486 VTDPG
+486 ITDPG
-491 NAQYPITVTAYDHTR
+491 NARYPITVTAYDHTK

-516 YSRSG
+516 YSLSG
-521 QIKPDLAAP
+521 RIKPDLAAP

-537 SASGRRLT
+537 SVSGRRLT

-558 GAAAILLHWGVLDG
+558 GAAAILLNWGVLNA

-607 LDLYEAFLRLR
+607 LNLYEAFLHLR
-618 NI
+618 NL

>member
-1 MPCTNSVASEDFADF
+1 MSCTNSVASEDFADF
-16 IAPYFTAPEEFMRS
+16 IAPYFTTPEEFIRS

-73 DVTSMDTAGITAA
+73 DVTSMDAAGITTA
-86 SELPVLGNQGAG
+86 SGLPALGNQGAG
-98 VIVGFVDTGINYT
+98 VIVGFVDTGINYM
-111 DSLFRNA
+111 DPLFRNV
-118 DGSTRIIG
+118 DGSTRIVG
-126 IWDQTIEPTTAL
+126 IWDQTNN
-138 DTGAFQDSDKPRS
+138 SD
-151 ISEEFNSE
+151 
-159 DSRNLNLSVNSNS
+159 NSN
-172 STNSSNFDYI
+172 NIEN
-182 NNGSLETAFDF
+182 ETVKPFSAFS
-193 PALYGTQYTAAQI
+193 ALYGTQYTAEEI
-206 NQALNSDDPASIVP
+206 NLALNSDDPVSIVP

-238 RDERAGFSGAAPRA
+238 RDERAEFSGAAPRA

-267 DFYLIQDGTD
+267 EFYLIQDGAE

-312 GSHMGM
+312 GSHLGM

-346 RHHFRAVMD
+346 RHHFQAVMD

-370 EAGFSMELWAEDVGV
+370 EAGFSMELWAADVGV

-397 AREISVP
+397 TRGISVP

-411 SFLLEQSQITVYT
+411 SFLLEQTRITVYT

-439 FEKPMSGI
+439 FENPMSGI
-447 WRILIRNSLDIRET
+447 WRILIQNSLDIRET

-476 YFLRPDPDTI
+476 YFLRPNPDTI
-486 VTDPG
+486 ITDPG

-537 SASGRRLT
+537 SSSGRRLT

-558 GAAAILLHWGVLDG
+558 GAAAILLNWGILDG

-594 ALTYPNREFGYGT
+594 ALTYPNREFGYGM

-618 NI
+618 NL

>member
-1 MPCTNSVASEDFADF
+1 MSCTNSVASEDFADF
-16 IAPYFTAPEEFMRS
+16 IAPYFTTPEEFIRS
-30 QGTDCIDFVN
+30 QGTDCIDFVD

-73 DVTSMDTAGITAA
+73 DVTSMEAAGITTA
-86 SELPVLGNQGAG
+86 SGLPALGNQGAG
-98 VIVGFVDTGINYT
+98 VIVGFVDTGINYM
-111 DSLFRNA
+111 DPLFRNV
-118 DGSTRIIG
+118 DGSTRIVG
-126 IWDQTIEPTTAL
+126 IWDQTNN
-138 DTGAFQDSDKPRS
+138 SD
-151 ISEEFNSE
+151 
-159 DSRNLNLSVNSNS
+159 NSNNMENEAAKPFS
-172 STNSSNFDYI
+172 
-182 NNGSLETAFDF
+182 AF

-206 NQALNSDDPASIVP
+206 NLALNSDDPVSIVP

-238 RDERAGFSGAAPRA
+238 RDERAEFSGAAPRA

-267 DFYLIQDGTD
+267 EFYLIQDGAE

-284 MMGVSYLYFL
+284 IMGVSYLYFL

-346 RHHFRAVMD
+346 RHHFQAVMD

-370 EAGFSMELWAEDVGV
+370 EAGFSMELWAADVGV

-397 AREISVP
+397 ARRISVP

-411 SFLLEQSQITVYT
+411 SFLLEQTRITVYT

-439 FEKPMSGI
+439 FENPMSGI

-476 YFLRPDPDTI
+476 YFLRPNPDTI
-486 VTDPG
+486 ITDPG

-537 SASGRRLT
+537 SSSGRRLT

-558 GAAAILLHWGVLDG
+558 GAAAILLSWGILDG

-579 PVLKSIFVRGAQRNP
+579 PVLKSIFIRGAQRNP

-618 NI
+618 NL

>member
-1 MPCTNSVASEDFADF
+1 MSCTNSVASEDFADF
-16 IAPYFTAPEEFMRS
+16 IAPYFTTPEEFIRS

-51 TVTPFTY
+51 TVTPSTY

-73 DVTSMDTAGITAA
+73 DVTSMDAAGITAA
-86 SELPVLGNQGAG
+86 GELPVLNNQGAG

-111 DSLFRNA
+111 DSLFRNV

-126 IWDQTIEPTTAL
+126 IWDQTNN
-138 DTGAFQDSDKPRS
+138 SD
-151 ISEEFNSE
+151 
-159 DSRNLNLSVNSNS
+159 NSN
-172 STNSSNFDYI
+172 NIEN
-182 NNGSLETAFDF
+182 ETAKPISAFS
-193 PALYGTQYTAAQI
+193 ALYGTQYTAEEI
-206 NQALNSDDPASIVP
+206 NLALNSDNPASIVP

-238 RDERAGFSGAAPRA
+238 RDERAGFSGAAPQA

-267 DFYLIQDGTD
+267 DFYLIRDGAD

-302 VVCIPLGTNM
+302 VVCIPLGTNI

-355 ADTDEVTAELRVGER
+355 ASTDEVTAELRVGER
-370 EAGFSMELWAEDVGV
+370 EAGFSMELWAENMGV

-411 SFLLEQSQITVYT
+411 SFLLEQTQITVYT

-439 FEKPMSGI
+439 FENPMSGI

-461 FHLWLPVRGFISDET
+461 FHIWLPVRGFITDET

-486 VTDPG
+486 ITDPG
-491 NAQYPITVTAYDHTR
+491 NARYPITVTAYDHTK

-516 YSRSG
+516 YSLSG
-521 QIKPDLAAP
+521 RIKPDLAAP

-537 SASGRRLT
+537 SVSGTRLT
-545 RMSGTSVSAAHLA
+545 RMSGASVSGAQLV
-558 GAAAILLHWGVLDG
+558 GAAAILYNWGVLNA

-607 LDLYEAFLRLR
+607 LNLYEAFLHLR
-618 NI
+618 NL

>member
-1 MPCTNSVASEDFADF
+1 MSCTNSVASEDFADF
-16 IAPYFTAPEEFMRS
+16 IAPYFTTPEEFIRS

-40 STLAVVYVPLS
+40 TTLAVVYVPLS
-51 TVTPFTY
+51 TVTPSTY

-73 DVTSMDTAGITAA
+73 DVTSMDAAGITPAG
-86 SELPVLGNQGAG
+86 ELPVLNNQGAG

-111 DSLFRNA
+111 DSLFRNV

-126 IWDQTIEPTTAL
+126 IWDQTNN
-138 DTGAFQDSDKPRS
+138 SD
-151 ISEEFNSE
+151 
-159 DSRNLNLSVNSNS
+159 NSN
-172 STNSSNFDYI
+172 NIEN
-182 NNGSLETAFDF
+182 ETVKPFSAFS
-193 PALYGTQYTAAQI
+193 ALYGTQYTAEEI
-206 NQALNSDDPASIVP
+206 NLALNSDNPASIVP

-238 RDERAGFSGAAPRA
+238 RDERAGFSGAAPQA

-267 DFYLIQDGTD
+267 DFYLIQDGAE

-370 EAGFSMELWAEDVGV
+370 EAGFSMELWAENMGA

-411 SFLLEQSQITVYT
+411 SFLLEQTQITVYT

-439 FEKPMSGI
+439 FENPMSGI

-461 FHLWLPVRGFISDET
+461 FHLWLPIRGFITDET

-486 VTDPG
+486 ITDPG
-491 NAQYPITVTAYDHTR
+491 NARYPITVTAYDHTK

-516 YSRSG
+516 YSLSG
-521 QIKPDLAAP
+521 RIKPDLAAP

-537 SASGRRLT
+537 SVSGRRLT

-558 GAAAILLHWGVLDG
+558 GAAAILLNWGVLNA

-607 LDLYEAFLRLR
+607 LDLYEAFLHLR
-618 NI
+618 NL

>member
-1 MPCTNSVASEDFADF
+1 MSCTNSVASEDFADF
-16 IAPYFTAPEEFMRS
+16 IAPYFTTPEEFIRS

-51 TVTPFTY
+51 TVTPSTY

-73 DVTSMDTAGITAA
+73 DVTSMDAAGITPAG
-86 SELPVLGNQGAG
+86 ELPVLNNQGAG

-111 DSLFRNA
+111 DSLFRNV

-126 IWDQTIEPTTAL
+126 IWDQTNN
-138 DTGAFQDSDKPRS
+138 SD
-151 ISEEFNSE
+151 
-159 DSRNLNLSVNSNS
+159 NSN
-172 STNSSNFDYI
+172 NIEN
-182 NNGSLETAFDF
+182 ETAKPISAFS
-193 PALYGTQYTAAQI
+193 ALYGTQYTAEEI
-206 NQALNSDDPASIVP
+206 NLALNSDNPASIVP

-238 RDERAGFSGAAPRA
+238 RDERAGFSGAAPQA

-267 DFYLIQDGTD
+267 DFYLIRDGAD

-370 EAGFSMELWAEDVGV
+370 EAGFSMELWAENMGA

-411 SFLLEQSQITVYT
+411 SFLLEQTQITVYT
-424 QIADVSAGSQFIFMR
+424 QIADVSSGSQFIFMR
-439 FEKPMSGI
+439 FENPMSGI

-461 FHLWLPVRGFISDET
+461 FHIWLPVRGFISDET
-476 YFLRPDPDTI
+476 YFLRPDPDTTI
-486 VTDPG
+486 TDPG
-491 NAQYPITVTAYDHTR
+491 NARYPITVTAYDHTK

-516 YSRSG
+516 YSLSG
-521 QIKPDLAAP
+521 RIKPDLAAP

-537 SASGRRLT
+537 SVSGRRLT

-558 GAAAILLHWGVLDG
+558 GAAAILLNWGVLNA

-607 LDLYEAFLRLR
+607 LNLYEAFLHLR
-618 NI
+618 NL

>member
-1 MPCTNSVASEDFADF
+1 MSCTNSVASEDFADF
-16 IAPYFTAPEEFMRS
+16 IAPYFTTPEEFIRS

-51 TVTPFTY
+51 TVTPSTY

-73 DVTSMDTAGITAA
+73 DVTSMDAAGITPAG
-86 SELPVLGNQGAG
+86 ELPVLNNQGAG

-111 DSLFRNA
+111 DSLFRNV

-126 IWDQTIEPTTAL
+126 IWDQTNN
-138 DTGAFQDSDKPRS
+138 SD
-151 ISEEFNSE
+151 
-159 DSRNLNLSVNSNS
+159 NSN
-172 STNSSNFDYI
+172 NIEN
-182 NNGSLETAFDF
+182 ETAKPFSAF
-193 PALYGTQYTAAQI
+193 SALYGTQYTAEEI
-206 NQALNSDDPASIVP
+206 NLALNSDNPASIVP

-238 RDERAGFSGAAPRA
+238 RDERAGFSGAAPQA

-267 DFYLIQDGTD
+267 DFYLIQDGAE

-370 EAGFSMELWAEDVGV
+370 EAGFSMELWAENMGA

-411 SFLLEQSQITVYT
+411 SFLLEQTQITVYT

-439 FEKPMSGI
+439 FENPMSGI

-461 FHLWLPVRGFISDET
+461 FHLWLPIRGFITDET
-476 YFLRPDPDTI
+476 YFLRPDPDTTI
-486 VTDPG
+486 TDPG
-491 NAQYPITVTAYDHTR
+491 NARYPITVTAYDHTK

-516 YSRSG
+516 YSLSG
-521 QIKPDLAAP
+521 RIKPDLAAP

-537 SASGRRLT
+537 SVSGRRLT

-558 GAAAILLHWGVLDG
+558 GAAAILLNWGVLNA

-607 LDLYEAFLRLR
+607 LDLYEAFLHLR
-618 NI
+618 NL

>member
-1 MPCTNSVASEDFADF
+1 MSCTNSVASEDFADF
-16 IAPYFTAPEEFMRS
+16 IAPYFTTPEEFIRS

-51 TVTPFTY
+51 TVTPSTY

-73 DVTSMDTAGITAA
+73 DVTSMDAAGITPAG
-86 SELPVLGNQGAG
+86 ELPVLNNQGAG

-111 DSLFRNA
+111 DSLFRNV
-118 DGSTRIIG
+118 DGSTRIIW
-126 IWDQTIEPTTAL
+126 IWDQTNN
-138 DTGAFQDSDKPRS
+138 SD
-151 ISEEFNSE
+151 
-159 DSRNLNLSVNSNS
+159 NSN
-172 STNSSNFDYI
+172 NIEN
-182 NNGSLETAFDF
+182 ETAKPFSAF
-193 PALYGTQYTAAQI
+193 SALYGTQYTAEEI
-206 NQALNSDDPASIVP
+206 NLALNSDNPASIVP

-238 RDERAGFSGAAPRA
+238 RDERAGFSGAAPQA

-267 DFYLIQDGTD
+267 DFYLIQDGAE

-370 EAGFSMELWAEDVGV
+370 EAGFSMELWAENMGA

-411 SFLLEQSQITVYT
+411 SFLLEQTQITVYT
-424 QIADVSAGSQFIFMR
+424 QIADVSSGSQFIFMR
-439 FEKPMSGI
+439 FENPMSGI

-461 FHLWLPVRGFISDET
+461 FHIWLPVRGFISDET
-476 YFLRPDPDTI
+476 YFLRPDPDTTI
-486 VTDPG
+486 TDPG
-491 NAQYPITVTAYDHTR
+491 NARYPITVTAYDHTK

-516 YSRSG
+516 YSLSG
-521 QIKPDLAAP
+521 RIKPDLAAP

-537 SASGRRLT
+537 SVSGRRLT

-558 GAAAILLHWGVLDG
+558 GAAAILLNWGVLNA

-607 LDLYEAFLRLR
+607 LNLYEAFLHLR
-618 NI
+618 NL

>member
-1 MPCTNSVASEDFADF
+1 MSCTNSVASEDFADF
-16 IAPYFTAPEEFMRS
+16 IAPYFTTPEEFIRS

-51 TVTPFTY
+51 TVTPSTY

-73 DVTSMDTAGITAA
+73 DVTSMDAAGITPAG
-86 SELPVLGNQGAG
+86 ELPVLNNQGAG

-111 DSLFRNA
+111 DSLFRNV

-126 IWDQTIEPTTAL
+126 IWDQTNN
-138 DTGAFQDSDKPRS
+138 SD
-151 ISEEFNSE
+151 
-159 DSRNLNLSVNSNS
+159 NSN
-172 STNSSNFDYI
+172 NIEN
-182 NNGSLETAFDF
+182 ETVKPFSAFS
-193 PALYGTQYTAAQI
+193 ALYGTQYTADEI
-206 NQALNSDDPASIVP
+206 NLALNSDNPASIVP

-238 RDERAGFSGAAPRA
+238 RDERAGFSGAAPQA

-267 DFYLIQDGTD
+267 DFYLIQDGAE

-355 ADTDEVTAELRVGER
+355 ASTDEVTAELRVGER
-370 EAGFSMELWAEDVGV
+370 EAGFSMELWAENMGV

-397 AREISVP
+397 AREISIP

-411 SFLLEQSQITVYT
+411 SFLLEQTQITVYT

-439 FEKPMSGI
+439 FENPMSGI

-461 FHLWLPVRGFISDET
+461 FHIWLPVRGFISDET

-486 VTDPG
+486 ITDPG
-491 NAQYPITVTAYDHTR
+491 NARYPITVTAYDHTK

-516 YSRSG
+516 YSLSG
-521 QIKPDLAAP
+521 RIKPDLAAP

-537 SASGRRLT
+537 SVSGRRLT

-558 GAAAILLHWGVLDG
+558 GAAAILLNWGVLNA

-607 LDLYEAFLRLR
+607 LNLYEAFLHLR
-618 NI
+618 NL

>member
-1 MPCTNSVASEDFADF
+1 MSCTNSVASEDFADF
-16 IAPYFTAPEEFMRS
+16 IAPYFTSPEEFIRS
-30 QGTDCIDFVN
+30 QGTDCIDFVD

-58 TSYTYSAVPKLYSLL
+58 SSYTYSAVPKLYSLL
-73 DVTSMDTAGITAA
+73 DVTSMEAAGITTA
-86 SELPVLGNQGAG
+86 SGLPALGNQGAG
-98 VIVGFVDTGINYT
+98 VIVGFVDTGINYM
-111 DSLFRNA
+111 DPLFRNV
-118 DGSTRIIG
+118 DGSTRIVG
-126 IWDQTIEPTTAL
+126 IWDQTNN
-138 DTGAFQDSDKPRS
+138 SD
-151 ISEEFNSE
+151 
-159 DSRNLNLSVNSNS
+159 NSNNMENEAAKPFS
-172 STNSSNFDYI
+172 
-182 NNGSLETAFDF
+182 AF

-206 NQALNSDDPASIVP
+206 NLALNSDDPVSIVP

-238 RDERAGFSGAAPRA
+238 RDERAEFSGAAPRA

-267 DFYLIQDGTD
+267 EFYLIQDGAE

-294 ARKYSMPL
+294 AKKYSMPL

-346 RHHFRAVMD
+346 RHHFQAVMD

-370 EAGFSMELWAEDVGV
+370 EAGFSMELWAADVGV

-397 AREISVP
+397 ARRISVP

-411 SFLLEQSQITVYT
+411 SFLLEQTRITVYT

-439 FEKPMSGI
+439 FENPMSGI

-476 YFLRPDPDTI
+476 YFLRPNPDTI
-486 VTDPG
+486 ITDPG

-537 SASGRRLT
+537 SSSGRRLT

-558 GAAAILLHWGVLDG
+558 GAAAILLSWGILDG

-579 PVLKSIFVRGAQRNP
+579 PVLKSIFIRGAQRNP

-618 NI
+618 NL

>member
-1 MPCTNSVASEDFADF
+1 MSCTNSVASEDFADF
-16 IAPYFTAPEEFMRS
+16 IAPYFTTPEEFIRS
-30 QGTDCIDFVN
+30 QGTDCVDFVN

-51 TVTPFTY
+51 TVTPSTY

-73 DVTSMDTAGITAA
+73 DVTSMDAAGITTA
-86 SELPVLGNQGAG
+86 SGLPALGNQGAG

-111 DSLFRNA
+111 DSLFRNV

-126 IWDQTIEPTTAL
+126 IWDQTNN
-138 DTGAFQDSDKPRS
+138 SD
-151 ISEEFNSE
+151 
-159 DSRNLNLSVNSNS
+159 NSN
-172 STNSSNFDYI
+172 NIEN
-182 NNGSLETAFDF
+182 ETAKPFSAF
-193 PALYGTQYTAAQI
+193 SALYGTQYTAEEI
-206 NQALNSDDPASIVP
+206 NLALTSDNPASIVP

-267 DFYLIQDGTD
+267 DFYLIQDGAE

-370 EAGFSMELWAEDVGV
+370 EAGFSMELWAENMGA

-411 SFLLEQSQITVYT
+411 SFLLEQTQITVYT

-439 FEKPMSGI
+439 FENPMSGI

-461 FHLWLPVRGFISDET
+461 FHIWLPVRGFISDET
-476 YFLRPDPDTI
+476 YFLRPDPDTTI
-486 VTDPG
+486 TDPG
-491 NAQYPITVTAYDHTR
+491 NARYPITVTAYDHTR

-516 YSRSG
+516 YSLSG
-521 QIKPDLAAP
+521 RIKPDLAAP

-537 SASGRRLT
+537 SVSGRRLT

-558 GAAAILLHWGVLDG
+558 GAAAILLNWGVLDG

-594 ALTYPNREFGYGT
+594 ALTYPNREFGYGM

-618 NI
+618 NL

>member
-1 MPCTNSVASEDFADF
+1 MSCTNSVASEDFADF
-16 IAPYFTAPEEFMRS
+16 IAPYFTTPEEFIRS

-51 TVTPFTY
+51 TVTPSTY

-73 DVTSMDTAGITAA
+73 DVTSMDAAGITPAG
-86 SELPVLGNQGAG
+86 ELPVLNNQGAG

-111 DSLFRNA
+111 DSLFRNV

-126 IWDQTIEPTTAL
+126 IWDQTNN
-138 DTGAFQDSDKPRS
+138 SD
-151 ISEEFNSE
+151 
-159 DSRNLNLSVNSNS
+159 NSN
-172 STNSSNFDYI
+172 NIEN
-182 NNGSLETAFDF
+182 ETAKPFSAF
-193 PALYGTQYTAAQI
+193 SALYGTQYTAEEI
-206 NQALNSDDPASIVP
+206 NLALNSDNPASIVP

-238 RDERAGFSGAAPRA
+238 RDERAGFSGAAPQA

-267 DFYLIQDGTD
+267 DFYLIRDGAD

-370 EAGFSMELWAEDVGV
+370 EAGFSMELWAENIGA

-411 SFLLEQSQITVYT
+411 SFLLEQTQITVYT
-424 QIADVSAGSQFIFMR
+424 QIADVSSGSQFIFMR
-439 FEKPMSGI
+439 FENPMSGI

-461 FHLWLPVRGFISDET
+461 FHIWLPVRGFISDET

-486 VTDPG
+486 ITDPG
-491 NAQYPITVTAYDHTR
+491 NAWYPITVTAYDHTK

-516 YSRSG
+516 YSLSG
-521 QIKPDLAAP
+521 RIKPDLAAP

-537 SASGRRLT
+537 SVSGRRLT

-558 GAAAILLHWGVLDG
+558 GAAAILLNWGVLNA

-607 LDLYEAFLRLR
+607 LNLYEAFLHLR
-618 NI
+618 NL

>member
-1 MPCTNSVASEDFADF
+1 MSCTNSVASEDFADF
-16 IAPYFTAPEEFMRS
+16 IAPYFTTPEEFIRS

-51 TVTPFTY
+51 TVTPSTY

-73 DVTSMDTAGITAA
+73 DVTSMDAAGITPAG
-86 SELPVLGNQGAG
+86 ELPVLNNQGAG

-111 DSLFRNA
+111 DSLFRNV

-126 IWDQTIEPTTAL
+126 IWDQTNN
-138 DTGAFQDSDKPRS
+138 SD
-151 ISEEFNSE
+151 
-159 DSRNLNLSVNSNS
+159 NSN
-172 STNSSNFDYI
+172 NIEN
-182 NNGSLETAFDF
+182 ETVKPFSAFS
-193 PALYGTQYTAAQI
+193 ALYGTQYTAEEI
-206 NQALNSDDPASIVP
+206 NLALNSDNPASIVP

-238 RDERAGFSGAAPRA
+238 RDERAGFSGAAPQA

-267 DFYLIQDGTD
+267 DFYLIQDGAE

-302 VVCIPLGTNM
+302 VVCIPLGTNI

-355 ADTDEVTAELRVGER
+355 ASTDEVTAELRVGER
-370 EAGFSMELWAEDVGV
+370 EAGFSMELWAENMGV
-385 YTVGFISPTGEV
+385 YMVGFISPTGEV

-411 SFLLEQSQITVYT
+411 SFLLEQTQITVYT

-439 FEKPMSGI
+439 FENPMSGI

-461 FHLWLPVRGFISDET
+461 FHLWLPVRGFITDET

-486 VTDPG
+486 ITDPG
-491 NAQYPITVTAYDHTR
+491 NARYPITVTAYDHTK

-516 YSRSG
+516 YSLSG
-521 QIKPDLAAP
+521 RIKPDLAAP

-537 SASGRRLT
+537 SVSGRRLT

-558 GAAAILLHWGVLDG
+558 GAAAILLNWGVLNA

-607 LDLYEAFLRLR
+607 LDLYEAFLHLR
-618 NI
+618 NL

>member
-1 MPCTNSVASEDFADF
+1 MSCTNSVASEDFADF
-16 IAPYFTAPEEFMRS
+16 IAPYFTSPEEFIRS
-30 QGTDCIDFVN
+30 QGTDCIDFVD

-73 DVTSMDTAGITAA
+73 DVRSMEAAGITTA
-86 SELPVLGNQGAG
+86 SGLPALGNQGAG
-98 VIVGFVDTGINYT
+98 VIVGFVDTGINYM
-111 DSLFRNA
+111 DPLFRNV
-118 DGSTRIIG
+118 DGSTRIVG
-126 IWDQTIEPTTAL
+126 IWDQTNN
-138 DTGAFQDSDKPRS
+138 SD
-151 ISEEFNSE
+151 
-159 DSRNLNLSVNSNS
+159 NSNNMENEAAKPFS
-172 STNSSNFDYI
+172 
-182 NNGSLETAFDF
+182 AF

-206 NQALNSDDPASIVP
+206 NLALNSDDPVSIVP

-238 RDERAGFSGAAPRA
+238 RDERAEFSGAAPRA

-267 DFYLIQDGTD
+267 EFYLIQDGAE

-284 MMGVSYLYFL
+284 IMGVSYLYFL

-346 RHHFRAVMD
+346 RHHFQAVMD

-370 EAGFSMELWAEDVGV
+370 EAGFSMELWAADVGV

-397 AREISVP
+397 ARRISVP

-411 SFLLEQSQITVYT
+411 SFLLEQTRITVYT

-439 FEKPMSGI
+439 FENPMSGI

-461 FHLWLPVRGFISDET
+461 FHLWLPVRGFITDET
-476 YFLRPDPDTI
+476 YFLRPNPDTI
-486 VTDPG
+486 ITDPG

-537 SASGRRLT
+537 SSSGRRLT

-558 GAAAILLHWGVLDG
+558 GAAAILLSWGILDG

-579 PVLKSIFVRGAQRNP
+579 PVLKSIFIRGAQRNP

-618 NI
+618 NL